1 MANSFDM
8 NPKRLRNKTTGQ
20 PGIKVE
26 DGSLLAQIVRR
37 DQKAFRELYM
47 RYLPRLRQF
56 ILRITHRSDL
66 TEEILNDTFLTIWE
80 KSCDYAG
87 RSKVSTWIFGIA
99 YFKCLKALERSER
112 WCSKHSLVSDQETVK
127 LDFNGPD
134 STAEAGQ
141 LRQRLS
147 GGLMRLSPEQRMV
160 VELTYY
166 FGYSY
171 TEIAAV
177 AKCPVNT
184 VKTRMFHARRK
195 LHEELSSDF
204 YDSVTD

>member
-1 MANSFDM
+1 M
-8 NPKRLRNKTTGQ
+8 NPKNPHGRTTNR
-20 PGIKVE
+20 PGMKIE
-26 DGSLLAQIVRR
+26 DKSLLAQIVRR
-37 DQKAFRELYM
+37 DEKAFRELYM

-56 ILRITHRSDL
+56 ILRVTHRSDL
-66 TEEILNDTFLTIWE
+66 TEEILNDIFLTIWE
-80 KSCDYAG
+80 KSGDYAS

-112 WCSKHSLVSDQETVK
+112 WRSKHSLAGDQEVVQ

-134 STAEAGQ
+134 TTAEAGQ
-141 LRQRLS
+141 LRQRLRC
-147 GGLMRLSPEQRMV
+147 GLMQLSPEQRMV

-171 TEIAAV
+171 TEIATV
-177 AKCPVNT
+177 ANCPVNT

-195 LHEELSSDF
+195 LHQELSSNF
-204 YDSVTD
+204 NNSTTDLW